1 MNDQK
6 SPLCVLWCTGRMA
19 SLADL
24 GKNGSELMA
33 ADLSYLDGSCAS
45 GTDIGRITHRAV
57 IKRESAGQK
66 IAAVGSSG
74 SQLC

>member
-1 MNDQK
+1 M
-6 SPLCVLWCTGRMA
+6 LWCTVRLA
-19 SLADL
+19 TLADL

-45 GTDIGRITHRAV
+45 GADIDRITHRAV

-74 SQLC
+74 SPLC